1 MKCPRCQHENP
12 PQAKF
17 CLECAA
23 PLALR
28 CANCGTQLPAAAKF
42 CFECATPISAPGSL
56 PRFASPE
63 TYTPKHLAEKILT
76 SKTALEGER
85 KQVTVLFADMR
96 GSMELLA
103 DRDPE
108 EARKILDPVLELMME
123 AVHRYEG
130 TVNQVMGDGIMAIF
144 GAPVAHEDHAIRACY
159 AALRIQKQI
168 ERYAEELRQAE
179 GLSVQVRIGIN
190 SGEVVVR
197 SIGSDL
203 HMDYTAVGQTT
214 HLAARMEQIAR
225 PGSILITAD
234 CLHLADGYVEVK
246 RLGPVLVKGLAALVE
261 IYELI
266 GAGPVRSRLQAAAA
280 RGLTP
285 FVGRSAEMTVLR
297 EALGRAAEGRGQV
310 VAVVGEPGVGKS
322 RLVHELVHSHH
333 AADCLV
339 LESRSASYG
348 QATPYLPLIELLKNY
363 FKIDARDST
372 RSIREK
378 VTGKIVTLDPILQDA
393 IPPVL
398 DLLDALYDDHPFG
411 SLDALQHRQAT
422 YEAITRLLKSEHRV
436 QPVIVVFEDLHWND
450 SLTLG
455 MLNELVGAIQDARL
469 LLLVSYRP
477 QYQDEWKTRLNYR
490 QVRLDPLGAESV
502 AEMLG
507 ALLGS
512 DTSLAPLKAFLLSR
526 AGGNPFFVEEIVQT
540 LVDSSVLGG
549 GRGRYRLTKR
559 FSSVEVPPTVQAVLA
574 ARIDGLPAAEKRLLQ
589 EAAVIGHDVP
599 FALLHAICG
608 LPEGECHG
616 LLGNLERAE
625 FLYATRLYP
634 DLQYTFKHSLT
645 HDVAYSGLLHERRR
659 EIHGRIVD
667 AMEKLYAD
675 RLGEQVERL
684 AEHASRGQLRAKA
697 VAYLRQAGVKAADRQ
712 AYHEAVALFE
722 QALAAL
728 AQLPETRENLEQAID
743 LRFDMRNVLQP
754 LGDRDRIA
762 ECLLETERLAARL
775 DDPRRMAWVQSYL
788 TEHFWILGRYA
799 DAVAAG
805 EHALAI
811 AQKLSDVPLQVVTN
825 LPLGLAYHTQGD
837 YRRAMEYFR
846 WNATHLEGE
855 RARERFGMFVLP
867 ASFSLSFI
875 AWSLAELGDFAEGAA
890 VGEDA
895 LRIAE
900 AAEHPFSC
908 GYAHLGLG
916 VLFLRQ
922 GDLRRALRS
931 FERALS
937 AGAFAQSPVGFSYV
951 AFHLGYART
960 LVGRAD
966 EGIALLEQTVTLAE
980 SKRFVAR
987 HALRLAYLG
996 EAYLIAGRASEAAA
1010 TAGRALA
1017 LAREHDERAN
1027 QAYSLR
1033 VLGEV
1038 SARSGE
1044 PSETEARFRTA
1055 LQLSEDLGM
1064 RPLQAHCHRGIAAA
1078 LAARGQADA
1087 AAAHR
1092 TSAAAL
1098 IETMHMHCWG
1108 DQLVN
1113 SGGHG

>member
-1 MKCPRCQHENP
+1 VAAQ
-12 PQAKF
+12 KF
-17 CLECAA
+17 CTECGAA
-23 PLALR
+23 VGAR
-28 CANCGTQLPAAAKF
+28 TAAAVY
-42 CFECATPISAPGSL
+42 T
-56 PRFASPE
+56 SPQH
-63 TYTPKHLAEKILT
+63 YTPKHLAEKILT
-76 SKTALEGER
+76 SRGSLEGER
-85 KQVTVLFADMR
+85 KQVTILFADIK
-96 GSMELLA
+96 GSLELLA

-108 EARKILDPVLELMME
+108 EARKVLDPVLEQMMDG
-123 AVHRYEG
+123 VHRYEG

-159 AALRIQKQI
+159 AALRMQKQI
-168 ERYAEELRQAE
+168 ERHADALRQTE

-190 SGEVVVR
+190 SGDVVVR

-203 HMDYTAVGQTT
+203 RMDYTAIGQTT

-234 CLHLADGYVEVK
+234 CLRLAEGYIEVK
-246 RLGPVLVKGLAALVE
+246 RLGPAPVKGLAAPVE
-261 IYELI
+261 IYEVV

-285 FVGRSAEMTVLR
+285 FVGRAAEMTVLH
-297 EALGRAAEGRGQV
+297 EALGDAGDGHGQV
-310 VAVVGEPGVGKS
+310 VAMVGEPGVGKS
-322 RLVHELVHSHH
+322 RLVHEFVHSHH
-333 AADCLV
+333 AADWLL

-363 FKIDARDST
+363 FKIDPRDST

-378 VTGKIVTLDPILQDA
+378 VTGKIVTLDPALQDA

-398 DLLDALYDDHPFG
+398 DLLDALYEDHPFG

-422 YEAITRLLKSEHRV
+422 YEAITRLLASEQRV

-455 MLNELVGAIQDARL
+455 LLNELVTATQEARL

-477 QYQDEWKTRLNYR
+477 QYQDTWKARSNYR
-490 QVRLDPLGAESV
+490 QVRLEPLGRESV
-502 AEMLG
+502 AELLQ

-512 DTSLAPLKAFLLSR
+512 DTSLAPLKAFLIAR

-540 LVDSSVLGG
+540 LVETGVLDG
-549 GRGRYRLTKR
+549 GRGRYRLTKP
-559 FSSVEVPPTVQAVLA
+559 FSSVQVPPTVQAVLA

-589 EAAVIGHDVP
+589 ETAVIGHDVP
-599 FALLHAICG
+599 FALVHPISG
-608 LPEGECHG
+608 LPEDECRG

-625 FLYATRLYP
+625 FLYATQLFP

-645 HDVAYSGLLHERRR
+645 HDVAYTGLLHERRR
-659 EIHGRIVD
+659 EIHGRIVE

-675 RLGEQVERL
+675 RLGEVVERL
-684 AEHASRGQLRAKA
+684 AEHASRGQLREKA
-697 VAYLRQAGVKAADRQ
+697 VAYLRQAGAKAADRQ
-712 AYHEAVALFE
+712 AYREAVALFE
-722 QALAAL
+722 EALAAL
-728 AQLPETRENLEQAID
+728 AQLPDTRANLEQTID

-754 LGDRDRIA
+754 LGDRERIA
-762 ECLLETERLAARL
+762 ECLDEMQRLAARL
-775 DDPRRMAWVQSYL
+775 DDARRTAWVQSYL

-799 DAVAAG
+799 DAAAAG
-805 EHALAI
+805 ERALAI
-811 AQKLSDVPLQVVTN
+811 AQQLSDLPLQVVTN
-825 LPLGLAYHTQGD
+825 LPLGLAYHTQGE

-846 WNATHLEGE
+846 WNATHLHGE

-875 AWSLAELGDFAEGAA
+875 AWALAELGDFAEGAA
-890 VGEDA
+890 VGEEA
-895 LRIAE
+895 LRVAE

-937 AGAFAQSPVGFSYV
+937 AGAFAESPVGFSYV
-951 AFHLGYART
+951 AFHLGYARA
-960 LVGRAD
+960 LAGRPD
-966 EGIALLEQTVTLAE
+966 DGIALLEQTVTLAE

-996 EAYLIAGRASEAAA
+996 EAYLIARRVSEAAA
-1010 TAGRALA
+1010 MAERALA

-1027 QAYSLR
+1027 QAYALR

-1038 SARSGE
+1038 SARGGQ
-1044 PSETEARFRTA
+1044 PGDAEAHFRAA
-1055 LQLSEDLGM
+1055 LRLSEDLGM

-1078 LAARGQADA
+1078 LGATGQADA
-1087 AAAHR
+1087 AATHR
-1092 TSAAAL
+1092 ASAAAL
-1098 IETMHMHCWG
+1098 IEALHMHYWG
-1108 DQLVN
+1108 DPLVN
-1113 SGGHG
+1113 AGGRA